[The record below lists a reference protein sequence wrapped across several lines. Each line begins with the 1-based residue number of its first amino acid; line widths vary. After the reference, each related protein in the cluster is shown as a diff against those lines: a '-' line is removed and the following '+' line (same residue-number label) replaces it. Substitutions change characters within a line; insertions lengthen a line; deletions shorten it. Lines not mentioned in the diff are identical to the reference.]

1 MNNMRKLIE
10 AVEQLNEYLVR
21 QGDSF
26 DELLSLNVFE
36 DILANEEEDFLD
48 FHGDRRW
55 QEVVNNYKGIAQ
67 QLADQIKK
75 YAAKGRTL
83 TSEEA
88 EYAEETWYDGS
99 DAYNSVEE
107 AVEWL
112 PEIFD
117 RQLEAVEAILD
128 GNIEGEYEEG
138 LEEDEQLNEVNLSER
153 WLYNLIR
160 DVKQLERDTVAVYK
174 EAASEESKRRPD
186 YTEMLL
192 NELEQTIKQIHEI
205 VETYEDAIPEDEY

>member
-153 WLYNLIR
+153 WLYNLMR